1 MTSIIS
7 CELGSMGLKVCFLRK
22 RLYKNAPRLNFKLIL
37 SNLTF
42 QSLLLLLSL
51 KFEGSKDF
59 NLETLNVTIQKDFKF

>member
-1 MTSIIS
+1 MTLIIS
-7 CELGSMGLKVCFLRK
+7 CELGSRGLKVCFLRK
-22 RLYKNAPRLNFKLIL
+22 ILYKNAPRLNFKLIL

-59 NLETLNVTIQKDFKF
+59 SLETLNVTIQKDFKF

>member
-1 MTSIIS
+1 MTLIIS
-7 CELGSMGLKVCFLRK
+7 CELGSRGLKVCFLRK
-22 RLYKNAPRLNFKLIL
+22 SLYKNAPRLNFKLII